1 MITRPRSAAVPRIIL
16 ASASPRR
23 KQLLK
28 EWKIPFRVVPSRID
42 EPPPGKQTPSAYTRK
57 LALLKATAVA
67 KKVKTGWVLGADTIV
82 VHNGEILGKPAN
94 LAAGRAML
102 ERLQGTTHQVV
113 TGIALVN
120 ARSGKKKLAH
130 AVSRVTMRTL
140 SLSEIARYAK
150 KNLDKSGCY
159 AAQETKDP
167 VIKKV
172 AGSYSNVV
180 GLPMELLQKLLKR
193 LA

>member
-1 MITRPRSAAVPRIIL
+1 MLIL

-28 EWKIPFRVVPSRID
+28 EYKIPFRVVPSRIH
-42 EPPPGKQTPSAYTRK
+42 EPPPGKLTPPAYTRK
-57 LALLKATAVA
+57 LALAKALAVA

-82 VHNGEILGKPAN
+82 VHNGDILGKPAN

-102 ERLQGTTHQVV
+102 GRLQGTTHRVV

-120 ARSGKKKLAH
+120 AKTGKKKVAH
-130 AVSRVTMRTL
+130 MSTHVTMRKLTAA
-140 SLSEIARYAK
+140 EIARFAK

-172 AGSYSNVV
+172 TGSYSNVV
-180 GLPMELLQKLLKR
+180 GLPMELVQKILESMTNH
-193 LA
+193 

>member
-1 MITRPRSAAVPRIIL
+1 MLIL

-28 EWKIPFRVVPSRID
+28 EWKIPFRVVPSRIH
-42 EPPPGKQTPSAYTRK
+42 EPPPGKQTPAAYTKK
-57 LALLKATAVA
+57 LALAKAMAVA

-82 VHNGEILGKPAN
+82 LHKGEILGKPAN

-102 ERLQGTTHQVV
+102 NRLQGTTHRVV

-120 ARSGKKKLAH
+120 AKTGKKKTAH
-130 AVSRVTMRTL
+130 QVTRVTMRKLTP
-140 SLSEIARYAK
+140 SEISRFAK

-172 AGSYSNVV
+172 VGSYSNVV
-180 GLPMELLQKLLKR
+180 GLPMEQVIKWLKP
-193 LA
+193 